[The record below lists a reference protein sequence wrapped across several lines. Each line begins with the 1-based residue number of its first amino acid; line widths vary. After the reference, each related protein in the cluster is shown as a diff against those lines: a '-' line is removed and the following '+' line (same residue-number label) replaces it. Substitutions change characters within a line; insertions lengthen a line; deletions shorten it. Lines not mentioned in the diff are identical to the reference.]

1 LLSEFSIKAI
11 LSRARPAILLAI
23 LCTGCQSAHVPNSV
37 ITKFPGS
44 DADAQLNFWHEL
56 ASRHLTSND
65 DAFHGLLLYVDGKD
79 DSANYAQRVA
89 TLKSRG
95 MLPDSFSAPADV
107 AVRRGI
113 LAIAI
118 TKILD
123 IRGGWAMHVFGPN
136 QRYATRELIYDNVF
150 PPSSAQQTFSGSEYV
165 GIIGKIEDYQRTTGG

>member
-1 LLSEFSIKAI
+1 
-11 LSRARPAILLAI
+11 
-23 LCTGCQSAHVPNSV
+23 
-37 ITKFPGS
+37 
-44 DADAQLNFWHEL
+44 
-56 ASRHLTSND
+56 
-65 DAFHGLLLYVDGKD
+65 
-79 DSANYAQRVA
+79 
-89 TLKSRG
+89 

-136 QRYATRELIYDNVF
+136 QRYATRELVYNDVF